1 MPLND
6 FSFYLDFGATHTK
19 ALVQSMSS
27 QKTFSFL
34 EPAPNL
40 DKIENK
46 RSYSPTDYSTHA
58 VKIFTSLVKKFG
70 IPKNIAISGQM
81 ATYVIVDENSEPIT
95 PIISWQDTS
104 SLNVKNHD
112 GIEIYT
118 YAKNI
123 IENREDGFRP
133 GLPSVSLMAYL
144 AEQKYA
150 LNQQYFYIPLTNF
163 VLGSI
168 LEQDLTKLNVH
179 VSEAHCSG
187 LFSLREKDWAIR
199 GEQREILKNLFLPKV
214 EFNPRF
220 AEDSKFGI
228 RIFTP
233 IGDQQAAIEG
243 AQLGFNEI
251 FVHLATGG
259 QVVCRI
265 QDLFQ
270 VTSSSIQIRP
280 FILENE
286 YYATVTH
293 LPAGRIFIKLFEHL
307 TKETGKE
314 FNWKEFEEIFRAR
327 RPPVLHPEKMDVVS
341 INQDL
346 ASFPQI
352 SEFANSVEDY
362 VFCFVSAVVNVYATA
377 VANLPLKGKSKIRLS
392 GGLITRSN
400 FLKEALLEAIQYDQI
415 SVSENIDTSLMG
427 LRSMI
432 KSVD

>member
-46 RSYSPTDYSTHA
+46 RSYSPADYSTHA

-104 SLNVKNHD
+104 SLNVKNYD
-112 GIEIYT
+112 GIDIYT

-150 LNQQYFYIPLTNF
+150 LNQHYFYIPLTNF

-168 LEQDLTKLNVH
+168 VFL
-179 VSEAHCSG
+179 
-187 LFSLREKDWAIR
+187 
-199 GEQREILKNLFLPKV
+199 LFLSFISFEV
-214 EFNPRF
+214 FLVALSTF
-220 AEDSKFGI
+220 
-228 RIFTP
+228 P
-233 IGDQQAAIEG
+233 IGIV
-243 AQLGFNEI
+243 LGTNIVKSF
-251 FVHLATGG
+251 F
-259 QVVCRI
+259 
-265 QDLFQ
+265 
-270 VTSSSIQIRP
+270 
-280 FILENE
+280 
-286 YYATVTH
+286 
-293 LPAGRIFIKLFEHL
+293 
-307 TKETGKE
+307 TK
-314 FNWKEFEEIFRAR
+314 
-327 RPPVLHPEKMDVVS
+327 
-341 INQDL
+341 
-346 ASFPQI
+346 
-352 SEFANSVEDY
+352 
-362 VFCFVSAVVNVYATA
+362 
-377 VANLPLKGKSKIRLS
+377 
-392 GGLITRSN
+392 
-400 FLKEALLEAIQYDQI
+400 
-415 SVSENIDTSLMG
+415 NIDIIRKPFFCHNG
-427 LRSMI
+427 QHFI
-432 KSVD
+432 DD